1 MKRTKAT
8 ITISRTIQ
16 LQPFTPYK
24 VELSTEI
31 IDENGITME
40 DIEAETDSV
49 SDYVNTSIY
58 DLMKMIKD
66 YNQENTKV

>member
-8 ITISRTIQ
+8 VTISRTIQ

-31 IDENGITME
+31 EDENGITWE
-40 DIEAETDSV
+40 NIKDETDSV
-49 SDYVNTSIY
+49 SDYVNSSIY
-58 DLMKMIKD
+58 ELLKMTQNCK
-66 YNQENTKV
+66 QENKV